1 MKTIYLTDDDED
13 DRMLLRY
20 AIEKA
25 ITNVRIVE
33 LDSGDALI
41 RLLGSEPNNEN
52 DPAIIIMDMNM
63 PRMNGLETLKV
74 IKKTP
79 GLKHLPVVMI
89 STSSNSSL
97 IRESYNTGVN
107 AFLQKPITES
117 DFLKL
122 AQAIDVCFLNTSHP
136 ARYSEAKVKRSPG
149 SIVVIEDNE
158 DHLYF
163 IERALRENMSE
174 VHIRALSGDRN
185 VADELRSLWDEIIPS
200 PKLILADLY
209 LPDRQTGLD
218 VLEEVHQ
225 LLAERQAK
233 SVPVIVFTF
242 SDRTEDRKASY
253 ANNANSYITKD
264 ADALN
269 WKNDLKNLE
278 NFWWDTVSV

>member
-25 ITNVRIVE
+25 IASVRIIE

-41 RLLGSEPNNEN
+41 RLLEREPYNED

-63 PRMNGLETLKV
+63 PRMNGLETLRL

-79 GLKHLPVVMI
+79 SLTHLPVVMI

-97 IRESYNTGVN
+97 IRESYDTGVN

-117 DFLKL
+117 DFIRL

-136 ARYSEAKVKRSPG
+136 ACYSEGKMKRSSG

-158 DHLYF
+158 DHLFF
-163 IERALRENMSE
+163 IERALKENMAE
-174 VHIRALSGDRN
+174 VHIKSLIGDRK
-185 VADELRSLWDEIIPS
+185 VAQELRNLWDDITPS
-200 PKLILADLY
+200 PKLILVDLY
-209 LPDRQTGLD
+209 LPDRQTGLE
-218 VLEEVHQ
+218 VLVEVHQ
-225 LLAERQAK
+225 LLADRQAK
-233 SVPVIVFTF
+233 SVPVIIFTF
-242 SDRTEDRKASY
+242 SHKTEDRKASY
-253 ANNANSYITKD
+253 ANNANAYITKD
-264 ADALN
+264 VNALN

-278 NFWWDTVSV
+278 NFWWDTVAV